1 MEWWLFPSVSLI
13 LLSILVFFSYQRFF
27 GIPRSQFKRMYGQS
41 PLPCWLL
48 NARGEIIEQNH
59 SASLCAAPSQLP
71 LFETASSSLDI
82 CQQILLDAA
91 KGFYQVDAWLHDQSG
106 NRQLYQLDVLYMGR
120 ASYTLQ
126 AHDRRPALTLQ
137 KQWQQQLL
145 LNPATGLPNRSL
157 TFYQIEQSLR
167 QAHGMQYQVA
177 LLLIDWPEKSRL
189 AQSFGDDTLALLL
202 RQSSQHLEKVLP
214 ANCLLLQ
221 PQPDQ
226 LLIIS
231 PLKNEGRA
239 AWFECYQFAEQLQLQ
254 CRQFHSDDDCNILL
268 EACVGGVLYPDS
280 AENADALLHAAG
292 QALWRAHKSPRL
304 IQIGLFH
311 PHDEQPWLLQSQQE
325 LQQAIAQY
333 QFELWFE
340 PIYDLQDQHLQAL
353 GVEPRWRSNH
363 GLLSF
368 QQYSSSLAHA
378 AQHVALER
386 WTLTHLAELLQMWQ
400 PTAEIPPCRLKLTAE
415 HLLQQSL
422 VEFMTGLCSDYPALP
437 KQLVLGFDETGWLQQ
452 ADEFVKNCEALRQLG
467 FKLMLT
473 DAGDGLCSMKVFQL
487 PFWQEVTLAA
497 DLVAEI
503 EQHDQKRN
511 LCASII
517 RIFANQHIEITATA
531 LSTEMQAYLLHVMG
545 VRNGCGP
552 VQGVTVP
559 ASQVIDLIKT
569 EKLLVPEAPA
579 L

>member
-1 MEWWLFPSVSLI
+1 MNWGLLVGVALI
-13 LLSILVFFSYQRFF
+13 PLSFLAFFGYQRFF
-27 GIPRSQFKRMYGQS
+27 GTPRAEFKRMYSAS

-48 NARGEIIEQNH
+48 TIDGAIIEQNQ

-71 LFETASSSLDI
+71 LFETTSSSVDI
-82 CQQILLDAA
+82 CPQILSDAVN
-91 KGFYQVDAWLHDQSG
+91 GFHQIDAWLHDQSG
-106 NRQLYQLDVLYMGR
+106 SRQLYQLDVLHLGR
-120 ASYTLQ
+120 GHFLLQ
-126 AHDRRPALTLQ
+126 AHDRRQMLTLQ

-157 TFYQIEQSLR
+157 TLYQIEQALR
-167 QAHGMQYQVA
+167 QAHGMQHQVA

-202 RQSSQHLEKVLP
+202 RQSSQQLEKVLP
-214 ANCLLLQ
+214 ANCLILQ

-231 PLKNEGRA
+231 PLKNAGRA
-239 AWFECYQFAEQLQLQ
+239 AWFESYQLAEQLQLQ

-268 EACVGGVLYPDS
+268 EACVGGVIYPDS

-292 QALWRAHKSPRL
+292 QALWRAHRAPRL

-311 PHDEQPWLLQSQQE
+311 PLDEQPWLVQSQQQ
-325 LQQAIAQY
+325 LHQAIAQY

-340 PIYDLQDQHLQAL
+340 PIYHLQDQRLQAL
-353 GVEPRWRSNH
+353 KVEPRWRSNH

-368 QQYSSSLAHA
+368 QQFACTLEHA

-400 PTAEIPPCRLKLTAE
+400 PTAKMPTCRLKLSAE
-415 HLLQQSL
+415 HLLQQGL
-422 VEFMTGLCSDYPALP
+422 VEFLGGLCSDYPTLP

-452 ADEFVKNCEALRQLG
+452 PNEFIKHCEQLRQLG
-467 FKLMLT
+467 FKLILT

-487 PFWQEVTLAA
+487 PFWQEASLAA
-497 DLVAEI
+497 NIVADI

-511 LCASII
+511 SCASII
-517 RIFANQHIEITATA
+517 RIFANQHIEITATE
-531 LSTEMQAYLLHVMG
+531 LTTEMQAYLLHVMG
-545 VRNGCGP
+545 VKNGCGP
-552 VQGVTVP
+552 VQGLAVP
-559 ASQVIDLIKT
+559 SHQVLDLLKT
-569 EKLLVPEAPA
+569 EKLLMPEAPA
-579 L
+579 S